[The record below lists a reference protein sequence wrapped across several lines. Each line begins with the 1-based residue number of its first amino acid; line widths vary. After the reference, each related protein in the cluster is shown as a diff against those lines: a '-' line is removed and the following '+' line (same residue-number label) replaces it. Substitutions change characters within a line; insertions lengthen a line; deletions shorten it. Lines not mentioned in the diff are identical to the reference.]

1 MLLYLLEID
10 EQGLVKQLAIT
21 EGEIKDFE
29 NNPIFK
35 AFTNQAEAEA
45 CMGKRWNGETWEAV
59 APTEAPPTVL
69 EEEKVSL
76 EERLKN
82 LEQGQIATQEAIA
95 TMYEDHTK
103 RNLQI
108 DETLATIYETLTDK
122 G

>member
-21 EGEIKDFE
+21 EGEAEDFKDKP
-29 NNPIFK
+29 NFK
-35 AFTNQAEAEA
+35 VFTSQKEAEA
-45 CMGKRWNGETWEAV
+45 NMAKRFNGNTWEEV
-59 APTEAPPTVL
+59 PQEETTPTV
-69 EEEKVSL
+69 EEKPSL

-103 RNLQI
+103 RNLQT
-108 DETLATIYETLTDK
+108 DETLATIYETVADK

>member
-1 MLLYLLEID
+1 MEFEYFEENGIEYVKEIYQD
-10 EQGLVKQLAIT
+10 GSSIVYPKPQI
-21 EGEIKDFE
+21 
-29 NNPIFK
+29 
-35 AFTNQAEAEA
+35 
-45 CMGKRWNGETWEAV
+45 ET
-59 APTEAPPTVL
+59 PPTVP
-69 EEEKVSL
+69 EEKISL

-103 RNLQI
+103 RNLQV

>member
-59 APTEAPPTVL
+59 APTEAAPTVP
-69 EEEKVSL
+69 EENISL
-76 EERLKN
+76 EDRLKN

-103 RNLQI
+103 RNLQV
-108 DETLATIYETLTDK
+108 DETLATIYETVVDK

>member
-1 MLLYLLEID
+1 MYEEFEKEGVLYIRETY
-10 EQGLVKQLAIT
+10 ENGLIT
-21 EGEIKDFE
+21 EYIK
-29 NNPIFK
+29 PS
-35 AFTNQAEAEA
+35 
-45 CMGKRWNGETWEAV
+45 EAV
-59 APTEAPPTVL
+59 TPKETAPTVP
-69 EEEKVSL
+69 EEKISL